1 MKMIEKADVVI
12 VGGGVNGCALA
23 YELSLKGI
31 KAVVV
36 ERKHLASGA
45 TGRCGAGIRQQWSS
59 RENAALAIESVRIFE
74 RLEEELGSSI
84 GLRQGGYL
92 IAIHDEK
99 DMEQA
104 EKNVEMQRSLGL
116 DVSILEADEIN
127 DIVPILDIEGMKAI
141 GATFCPTDGHADPF
155 KTTYAY
161 ANAAMR
167 NGAEIYRFTEVQDIV
182 TDGEEIKA
190 VRTNRGTIKTG
201 VVVNAAGAWSKKIAE
216 MAGIELPN
224 VPYKKEIIVTERM
237 TRIFDAMVISFRD
250 GIYFSQQDEEQILGG
265 IPPPET
271 VTGYKTEPTLP
282 FLEHM
287 SSTLTRYAP
296 VLKHINVLRQ
306 WTGFYDVTPD
316 ALPILGEVKG
326 LKGFIQCNGFSGHG
340 FMLSPMVA
348 KLLAQLIAGEKTS
361 LPIDRLN
368 LERFEKMDFEEEK
381 SVVG

>member
-1 MKMIEKADVVI
+1 MIEKADVVI

-99 DMEQA
+99 DMGQA

-190 VRTNRGTIKTG
+190 VRTNRGTIKTS

-250 GIYFSQQDEEQILGG
+250 GIYFSQQDEGQILGG

-271 VTGYKTEPTLP
+271 VTGYKTEPTLS

-361 LPIDRLN
+361 LSIDRLN
-368 LERFEKMDFEEEK
+368 LERFEKMDFEKEK

>member
-1 MKMIEKADVVI
+1 MIEKADVVI
-12 VGGGVNGCALA
+12 IGGGVNGCALA

-36 ERKHLASGA
+36 ERKHLASG
-45 TGRCGAGIRQQWSS
+45 
-59 RENAALAIESVRIFE
+59 
-74 RLEEELGSSI
+74 
-84 GLRQGGYL
+84 
-92 IAIHDEK
+92 
-99 DMEQA
+99 QA

-250 GIYFSQQDEEQILGG
+250 GIYFSQQDEGQILGG

-368 LERFEKMDFEEEK
+368 LERFEKMDFEKEK

>member
-1 MKMIEKADVVI
+1 MIEKADVVI
-12 VGGGVNGCALA
+12 IGGGVNGCALA
-23 YELSLKGI
+23 YELSLKGV

-190 VRTNRGTIKTG
+190 VRTNRGAIKTG

-250 GIYFSQQDEEQILGG
+250 GIYFSQQDEGQILGG

-368 LERFEKMDFEEEK
+368 PERFEKMDFEEEK

>member
-1 MKMIEKADVVI
+1 MIEKADVVI

-216 MAGIELPN
+216 MAGIELP
-224 VPYKKEIIVTERM
+224 
-237 TRIFDAMVISFRD
+237 
-250 GIYFSQQDEEQILGG
+250 
-265 IPPPET
+265 
-271 VTGYKTEPTLP
+271 
-282 FLEHM
+282 
-287 SSTLTRYAP
+287 
-296 VLKHINVLRQ
+296 
-306 WTGFYDVTPD
+306 
-316 ALPILGEVKG
+316 
-326 LKGFIQCNGFSGHG
+326 
-340 FMLSPMVA
+340 
-348 KLLAQLIAGEKTS
+348 
-361 LPIDRLN
+361 
-368 LERFEKMDFEEEK
+368 
-381 SVVG
+381 

>member
-1 MKMIEKADVVI
+1 MIEKADVVI

-250 GIYFSQQDEEQILGG
+250 GIYFSQQDEGQILGG

>member
-1 MKMIEKADVVI
+1 MIEKADVVI

-201 VVVNAAGAWSKKIAE
+201 VVVNAAGAWSKKIPE

-250 GIYFSQQDEEQILGG
+250 GIYFSQQDEGQILGG

-271 VTGYKTEPTLP
+271 VTGYKTEPTLS

-326 LKGFIQCNGFSGHG
+326 LQGFIQCNGFSGHG

>member
-1 MKMIEKADVVI
+1 MIEKADVVI

-250 GIYFSQQDEEQILGG
+250 GIYFSQQDEGQILGG

-287 SSTLTRYAP
+287 SSTLIRYAP

-368 LERFEKMDFEEEK
+368 LERFEKMDFEEET

>member
-1 MKMIEKADVVI
+1 MIEKADVVI

-23 YELSLKGI
+23 YELSSRGVEV
-31 KAVVV
+31 AVI
-36 ERKHLASGA
+36 ERKHLAAGA
-45 TGRCGAGIRQQWSS
+45 TGRCGAGIRQQWSAK
-59 RENAALAIESVRIFE
+59 ENAALAIESVKIFE
-74 RLEEELGSSI
+74 RLEEELGSNI

-92 IAIHDEK
+92 IAIHDEE
-99 DMEQA
+99 DMKQA

-116 DVSILEADEIN
+116 DVSILESDEIN
-127 DIVPILDIEGMKAI
+127 DVVPILDVEGMNAI

-155 KTTYAY
+155 KTTHAY

-167 NGAEIYRFTEVQDIV
+167 KGAKIYKFTEVRDIV

-190 VRTNRGTIKTG
+190 VKTSRGTIKTP

-216 MAGIELPN
+216 MAGIKLPN
-224 VPYKKEIIVTERM
+224 VPYKKEIMVTERIA
-237 TRIFDAMVISFRD
+237 RIFDAMVISFKD
-250 GIYFSQQDEEQILGG
+250 GIYFSQQEEGQILGG

-271 VTGYKTEPTLP
+271 VTGYETMPTLP

-287 SSTLTRYAP
+287 SRTITRYAP

-348 KLLAQLIAGEKTS
+348 RLLAQLITGEKLS

-368 LERFEKMDFEEEK
+368 LERFEKMEFEAEK

>member
-250 GIYFSQQDEEQILGG
+250 GIYFSQQDEGQILGG

-287 SSTLTRYAP
+287 SSTLIRYAP

-361 LPIDRLN
+361 LPIGRLN
-368 LERFEKMDFEEEK
+368 LERFEKMDFEEET